1 MAVDIGGTFTD
12 LVARGADGSVCT
24 TKAPTTPGAL
34 ADGVIAALRLAA
46 TDAEQVNFFVHGTTA
61 GLNALVERRFAP
73 VGLITT
79 RGFRDV
85 YEIGRANRPVMY
97 DLRYHRPAPLVRR
110 ELRREVT
117 ERMSAR
123 GEVVTALDEPSLR
136 EASEALVERGVEAI
150 AVVLLHAYINPA
162 HEVRCEELLRSWY
175 PKLSISLSHR
185 IANEWR
191 EYERTSTTVVN
202 AAVAPT
208 VDSYLRDLESRVRA
222 EGVDASIHIMQS
234 NGGMTTASRA
244 AGNLSTRFC
253 PDPSEGRSRRRM
265 PAGRKGS
272 SVPSPSIWV
281 EPASTSP

>member
-1 MAVDIGGTFTD
+1 MSSERPQVALAVDIGGTFTD

-123 GEVVTALDEPSLR
+123 GEVVTAL
-136 EASEALVERGVEAI
+136 G
-150 AVVLLHAYINPA
+150 
-162 HEVRCEELLRSWY
+162 
-175 PKLSISLSHR
+175 
-185 IANEWR
+185 
-191 EYERTSTTVVN
+191 
-202 AAVAPT
+202 
-208 VDSYLRDLESRVRA
+208 
-222 EGVDASIHIMQS
+222 
-234 NGGMTTASRA
+234 
-244 AGNLSTRFC
+244 
-253 PDPSEGRSRRRM
+253 
-265 PAGRKGS
+265 
-272 SVPSPSIWV
+272 
-281 EPASTSP
+281 